1 MAAAVLLITAPAGA
15 IGQDVAVMGGTVHTV
30 SGEVL
35 DGASVVIRDG
45 RIEAVGIGIAI
56 PDGMARIDAT
66 DRIVT
71 PGLFE
76 ITGSLGLVEIG
87 MVGSTVDASM
97 NDDPVRAAFDVADA
111 INPRSVL
118 IPVNRAAG
126 ITTAL
131 TAPTGG
137 LISGQA
143 AVIDLVGD
151 RLDDMLVR
159 PRAAMIASYGAGAA
173 TPLGGSRAAVSL
185 RLRELLDDARYWR
198 EHRAEFDAG
207 RSRDLARSRLDLE
220 ALLPVLD
227 GAMPL
232 IVNVHRASDIEAVL
246 RIAGE
251 YGIHLAIRGAAEA
264 WMVADRLAAVGV
276 PVVVK
281 PLTSRPSGFD
291 RLGARFDNAAIL
303 HRAGVDVI
311 IGSFSS
317 HNARWVTLEAGNAVR
332 HGLPWA
338 AALEAVTLGPARLL
352 DVADSH
358 GSIEPGRVAN
368 LVVWSGDPFELGTR
382 PETILI
388 RGETVP
394 AGSRQ
399 DLLMRRYRELDPDR
413 PPATRDGGP

>member
-87 MVGSTVDASM
+87 MVGSTV
-97 NDDPVRAAFDVADA
+97 DVADA

>member
-1 MAAAVLLITAPAGA
+1 
-15 IGQDVAVMGGTVHTV
+15 
-30 SGEVL
+30 
-35 DGASVVIRDG
+35 
-45 RIEAVGIGIAI
+45 
-56 PDGMARIDAT
+56 MARIDAT

>member
-143 AVIDLVGD
+143 AVIDLVGID
-151 RLDDMLVR
+151 
-159 PRAAMIASYGAGAA
+159 S
-173 TPLGGSRAAVSL
+173 GG
-185 RLRELLDDARYWR
+185 DK
-198 EHRAEFDAG
+198 
-207 RSRDLARSRLDLE
+207 
-220 ALLPVLD
+220 
-227 GAMPL
+227 
-232 IVNVHRASDIEAVL
+232 N
-246 RIAGE
+246 
-251 YGIHLAIRGAAEA
+251 
-264 WMVADRLAAVGV
+264 
-276 PVVVK
+276 
-281 PLTSRPSGFD
+281 
-291 RLGARFDNAAIL
+291 
-303 HRAGVDVI
+303 
-311 IGSFSS
+311 
-317 HNARWVTLEAGNAVR
+317 
-332 HGLPWA
+332 
-338 AALEAVTLGPARLL
+338 
-352 DVADSH
+352 
-358 GSIEPGRVAN
+358 
-368 LVVWSGDPFELGTR
+368 
-382 PETILI
+382 
-388 RGETVP
+388 
-394 AGSRQ
+394 
-399 DLLMRRYRELDPDR
+399 
-413 PPATRDGGP
+413 